1 MYLDQKHY
9 EGDEDEQ
16 SPPPGQPPPPPPRPP
31 GSPLTN
37 LVIGGS
43 LVMLVLLVAA
53 KKPQLRGPMFGL
65 MLLML
70 GLYAVIRFTMR
81 QMRRRDRGLDY
92 DGRPYETVGEE
103 IEDGIFGAFFSGL
116 FKMIG
121 ALFSWG
127 SKND

>member
-1 MYLDQKHY
+1 
-9 EGDEDEQ
+9 
-16 SPPPGQPPPPPPRPP
+16 
-31 GSPLTN
+31 
-37 LVIGGS
+37 
-43 LVMLVLLVAA
+43 MLVLLVAA

-81 QMRRRDRGLDY
+81 QMKRPNRGLDY
-92 DGRPYETVGEE
+92 DGRRYETAEE
-103 IEDGIFGAFFSGL
+103 EMEDSIFGAVFSGL
-116 FKMIG
+116 FKVIG